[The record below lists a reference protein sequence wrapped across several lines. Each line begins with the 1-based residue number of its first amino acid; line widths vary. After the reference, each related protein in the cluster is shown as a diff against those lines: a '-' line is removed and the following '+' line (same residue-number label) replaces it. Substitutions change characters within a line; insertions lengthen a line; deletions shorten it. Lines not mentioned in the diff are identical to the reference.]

1 MSLDKRKIIVWVLT
15 PEISGAYPRSGLAS
29 AALRC

>member
-15 PEISGAYPRSGLAS
+15 LEVSGAGRNVWKNESD
-29 AALRC
+29 